1 MNLIND
7 EKWVY
12 FGVTEISFKERFG
25 HHTRETSNTSNEKI
39 ALSYQ
44 NIYGNSKMLIY
55 YQLLNEVLL
64 QSIIKNT
71 IKCLS
76 EKFYI
81 IKSLNDL
88 N

>member
-1 MNLIND
+1 MNPING

-12 FGVTEISFKERFG
+12 FGVTETSFKERFG
-25 HHTRETSNTSNEKI
+25 HHTRETSNTPNEEI

-44 NIYGNSKMLIY
+44 NVYGNSKMLIY

-64 QSIIKNT
+64 QKYHQTT